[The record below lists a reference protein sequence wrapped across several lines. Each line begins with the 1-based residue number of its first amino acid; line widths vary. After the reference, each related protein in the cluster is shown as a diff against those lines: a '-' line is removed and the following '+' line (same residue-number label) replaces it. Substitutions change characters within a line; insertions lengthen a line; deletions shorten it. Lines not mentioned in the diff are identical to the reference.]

1 MNIEDLIILLAT
13 RCQLN
18 QFDYKI
24 VESFYDQISQGN
36 GFTDKQSALA
46 LKILERQ
53 SAKLSAVLS
62 KDITE
67 YLENPV
73 FRLKK
78 RSINMGK
85 KITVIDHND
94 FGKAIKVEFPYNETL
109 VEKIRRERINLPY
122 AAWDRDERAWI
133 FSLNERSIQ
142 LLLPF
147 VLNEGFIP
155 DDEFANYIEQIKTIQ
170 ENLEKY
176 VPMVT
181 FHENTAKFINVS
193 NNVPQPNTDNILESL
208 FLARKTGIHTW
219 DDTIS
224 EYLEKENVNK
234 TVINFLNGNPGTTFS
249 INLEDFEFSDL
260 TDIVKHLGPCAF
272 IVPGGS
278 ELEKTQASVEF
289 LNSVGIANNEISVL
303 FRLPKETGEKFNIFV
318 KDAQLNN
325 PITDKTRAVFISS
338 KVPKTIIDANIKF
351 NCVVNFNFYS
361 VHYTIR
367 EFVKNHQNVIH
378 VLEKKSQRNLNFAFL

>member
-18 QFDYKI
+18 QFDSRI
-24 VESFYDQISQGN
+24 VESFYNQIFQGN
-36 GFTDKQSALA
+36 GFTEKQSSLA

-53 SAKLSAVLS
+53 SSKLSEILGTDIS
-62 KDITE
+62 KYIA
-67 YLENPV
+67 NPV

-78 RSINMGK
+78 RSINLGK
-85 KITVIDHND
+85 KITVLEHAE

-109 VEKIRRERINLPY
+109 VEKIRKERINLPY

-142 LLLPF
+142 LLVPF
-147 VLNEGFIP
+147 VTNEGFVP
-155 DDEFANYIEQIKTIQ
+155 DDEFAGYIEQIKIIQ

-176 VPMVT
+176 VPMVK
-181 FHENTAKFINVS
+181 FCENTIKFVNVGE
-193 NNVPQPNTDNILESL
+193 NVPQPDSNDVLRSL
-208 FLARKTGIHTW
+208 FLARKIGIHTW
-219 DDTIS
+219 DDNIS
-224 EYLEKENVNK
+224 SYLKDNNINE
-234 TVINFLNGNPGTTFS
+234 TVINFLNENPGTTFS
-249 INLEDFEFSDL
+249 INLENFKFSDL
-260 TDIVKHLGPCAF
+260 SDIVTHLGPSVF

-278 ELEKTQASVEF
+278 ELEKTKASIEF
-289 LNSVGIANNEISVL
+289 LNSIGINNHEISVL
-303 FRLPKETGEKFNIFV
+303 FRLPKETGEKFNNFV
-318 KDAQLNN
+318 KELKLNN
-325 PITDKTRAVFISS
+325 PLTKKTRVVFISS
-338 KVPKTIIDANIKF
+338 KVPKTIIDSNIKF

>member
-18 QFDYKI
+18 PFDTKI
-24 VESFYDQISQGN
+24 VESFYDHISQGH
-36 GFTDKQSALA
+36 GFTEKQSALA
-46 LKILERQ
+46 VKILERQ
-53 SAKLSAVLS
+53 CAKLSMLIG

-67 YLENPV
+67 YLVNPV

-85 KITVIDHND
+85 KITVFDHAD

-109 VEKIRRERINLPY
+109 VEKIRKERINLPF
-122 AAWDRDERAWI
+122 AAWDKDERAWI

-147 VLNEGFIP
+147 VTDEGFVP
-155 DDEFANYIEQIKTIQ
+155 DTEFADYVEQIKIIQ

-181 FHENTAKFINVS
+181 YQENTVKFVNVS
-193 NNVPQPNTDNILESL
+193 DRVPQPKNNNIVESL
-208 FLARKTGIHTW
+208 FLARKMGIHTW
-219 DDTIS
+219 DDNIS
-224 EYLEKENVNK
+224 EYLESNNVDK
-234 TVINFLNGNPGTTFS
+234 TTIRFLNENPGTTFS

-260 TDIVKHLGPCAF
+260 GEIVKYLGPCAF

-278 ELEKTQASVEF
+278 EMEKTSASVEF
-289 LNSVGIANNEISVL
+289 LNSIGISNDEISVL
-303 FRLPKETGEKFNIFV
+303 FRLPKESGGKFNNFV
-318 KDAQLNN
+318 KDCQLNN
-325 PITDKTRAVFISS
+325 PLTNKTRAVFMSS
-338 KVPKTIIDANIKF
+338 KVPKTIIGANIKF

-378 VLEKKSQRNLNFAFL
+378 VLEKKSQRNINFAFL

>member
-53 SAKLSAVLS
+53 SAKLSTVLG

-78 RSINMGK
+78 RSLNTGK
-85 KITVIDHND
+85 KITVFEHSD

-109 VEKIRRERINLPY
+109 VEKIRRERVNLPY

-147 VLNEGFIP
+147 VLNEGFTP

-181 FHENTAKFINVS
+181 FHENTTKFINV
-193 NNVPQPNTDNILESL
+193 NDNVPQPNTDNILESL

-224 EYLEKENVNK
+224 DYLEKENVNK

-260 TDIVKHLGPCAF
+260 SDIVKYLGPCAF

-289 LNSVGIANNEISVL
+289 LNSVGISNSEISVL

>member
-18 QFDYKI
+18 PFDTKI
-24 VESFYDQISQGN
+24 VESFYDHISQGH
-36 GFTDKQSALA
+36 GFTEKQSALA
-46 LKILERQ
+46 VKILERQ
-53 SAKLSAVLS
+53 CAKLSMLIG

-67 YLENPV
+67 YLANPV

-85 KITVIDHND
+85 KITVFDHVD
-94 FGKAIKVEFPYNETL
+94 FGKAVKVEFPYNETL
-109 VEKIRRERINLPY
+109 VEKIRKERINLPF
-122 AAWDRDERAWI
+122 AAWDKDERAWI

-147 VLNEGFIP
+147 VTNEGFVP
-155 DDEFANYIEQIKTIQ
+155 DTEFADYIEQIKIIQ

-181 FHENTAKFINVS
+181 YQENTVKFVNVS
-193 NNVPQPNTDNILESL
+193 DRVPQPKNNNIVESL
-208 FLARKTGIHTW
+208 FLARKMGIHTW
-219 DDTIS
+219 DDNIS
-224 EYLEKENVNK
+224 EYLESNNVDK
-234 TVINFLNGNPGTTFS
+234 TTIRFLNENPGTTFS

-260 TDIVKHLGPCAF
+260 GEIVKYLGPCAF

-278 ELEKTQASVEF
+278 ELEKTSASVEF
-289 LNSVGIANNEISVL
+289 LNSIGISNDEISVL
-303 FRLPKETGEKFNIFV
+303 FRLPKENGGKFNNFV
-318 KDAQLNN
+318 KDCQLNN
-325 PITDKTRAVFISS
+325 PLTDKTRAVFMSS
-338 KVPKTIIDANIKF
+338 KVPKTIIGANIKF
-351 NCVVNFNFYS
+351 NCVVNFNFFS